1 MKKHVLS
8 CTRRVD
14 GKYCV
19 IIADTCGGRNLR
31 QVVSDR
37 PVRAGS
43 DVEVRDG
50 EVVQ

>member
-1 MKKHVLS
+1 MKKHVLN

-19 IIADTCGGRNLR
+19 IIADTCGGKNMR
-31 QVVSDR
+31 QVISEKA
-37 PVRAGS
+37 VRAGS

-50 EVVQ
+50 KVVQ